1 MLTPLFVT
9 RHRVMYAF
17 CNVAKYKHF
26 ITVVLSATI
35 VSAIFSSCS
44 TTTTVSRPEA
54 PNTSISTSNPT
65 NENLAST
72 RRTAVVPLSLTDTEA
87 LEIGKRIWQNE
98 CNGTID
104 GLTSWNKNE
113 EFASLGIGHFIWF
126 PRGYKGPFGEAF
138 PRLVDYLIAND
149 APVPQW
155 LKDNFRKGNRACP
168 WNSREEFNAD
178 LQSRKMI
185 ELRQM
190 LSETVSLQ
198 ARMIARR
205 MENSLTKI
213 LDAVPDESMKQR
225 ITTQFY
231 RVADA
236 PLGLYALTD
245 YVNFKGEGIS
255 TSEAYNHVGWGLRHV
270 LEEMSGTEQ
279 GKAAI
284 VEFAQTAER
293 LLTDRVKNSPP
304 ERNEASWLQNWSQRV
319 WSYTK

>member
-1 MLTPLFVT
+1 MT
-9 RHRVMYAF
+9 
-17 CNVAKYKHF
+17 
-26 ITVVLSATI
+26 
-35 VSAIFSSCS
+35 
-44 TTTTVSRPEA
+44 
-54 PNTSISTSNPT
+54 
-65 NENLAST
+65 
-72 RRTAVVPLSLTDTEA
+72 PLSLTDQEA

-126 PRGYKGPFGEAF
+126 PKGYKGPFGEAF

-149 APVPQW
+149 APVPEW
-155 LKDNFRKGNRACP
+155 LRENFRKGNRACP
-168 WNSREEFNAD
+168 WTSREEFNND
-178 LQSRKMI
+178 LQSPKMQ
-185 ELRQM
+185 ELRTM
-190 LSETVSLQ
+190 LAETVGLQ
-198 ARMIARR
+198 ARMIGRR
-205 MENSLTKI
+205 MENSLAKI
-213 LDAVPDESMKQR
+213 LDAVPEKSAKEQ

-270 LEEMSGTEQ
+270 LEAMSGTEQ

-293 LLTDRVKNSPP
+293 LLTDRIKNSPP
-304 ERNEASWLQNWSQRV
+304 ERNEQSWLQNWSQRV

>member
-1 MLTPLFVT
+1 MTLQCCIYAAKKAMLNHAATFTIGCLLCGAA
-9 RHRVMYAF
+9 VMF
-17 CNVAKYKHF
+17 Q
-26 ITVVLSATI
+26 
-35 VSAIFSSCS
+35 SCAS
-44 TTTTVSRPEA
+44 TTTVSRPD
-54 PNTSISTSNPT
+54 PPSTSNDAVSVPT
-65 NENLAST
+65 P
-72 RRTAVVPLSLTDTEA
+72 RAVAVTPLSLNDQEA

-98 CNGTID
+98 CNGTVD

-126 PRGYKGPFGEAF
+126 PKGYKGPFGEAF

-149 APVPQW
+149 APVPAW
-155 LKDNFRKGNRACP
+155 LRENFRKGNRACP

-178 LQSRKMI
+178 LQSKKMV

-190 LSETVSLQ
+190 LAETVALQ

-205 MENSLTKI
+205 MENSLAKI
-213 LDAVPDESMKQR
+213 LDAVPDEFSKKR

-236 PLGLYALTD
+236 PLGLYALAD

-255 TSEAYNHVGWGLRHV
+255 TSEVYNHVGWGLRHV
-270 LEEMSGTEQ
+270 LAEMNGAEL
-279 GKAAI
+279 GKPAV

-293 LLTDRVKNSPP
+293 LLRERVKNSPP
-304 ERNEASWLQNWSQRV
+304 ERNEQTWLQNWSQRV